1 MLSKEE
7 RERIRQ
13 CIEQAA
19 SADHAYDTSTEVFG
33 VWGDVALRDA
43 PRLLSALDEA
53 AGEIER
59 LRALIAKL
67 HKVVNLVSL
76 HECDHCCLNR
86 ETKNELLTLLAET
99 HALIKSEADN

>member
-1 MLSKEE
+1 MLSKQE

-19 SADHAYDTSTEVFG
+19 NSGHAHDTSTEVFG

-53 AGEIER
+53 ADEIER
-59 LRALIAKL
+59 LRALIARL

-76 HECDHCCLNR
+76 NECDHCCLNR
-86 ETKNELLTLLAET
+86 DTQNDLLTLLAET
-99 HALIKSEADN
+99 AVLMKPAPDS

>member
-1 MLSKEE
+1 MLSRQE

-43 PRLLSALDEA
+43 PRLLGALDEA
-53 AGEIER
+53 ADEIER
-59 LRALIAKL
+59 LRGLIVRL

-76 HECDHCCLNR
+76 NECDHCCLNR
-86 ETKNELLTLLAET
+86 ETQNELLTLLRET
-99 HALIKSEADN
+99 HALMKPEPES

>member
-1 MLSKEE
+1 MLSKQE

-19 SADHAYDTSTEVFG
+19 SSDHAYDTSTEVFG

-53 AGEIER
+53 ADEIER
-59 LRALIAKL
+59 LRALIARL

-76 HECDHCCLNR
+76 NECNHCCLNR
-86 ETKNELLTLLAET
+86 ETKNELLTLLTET
-99 HALIKSEADN
+99 HVLMKAKAEG

>member
-1 MLSKEE
+1 MLSKQE

-19 SADHAYDTSTEVFG
+19 SSDHALDTTTEVFG

-53 AGEIER
+53 ADEISR
-59 LRALIAKL
+59 LRSLIGRL

-76 HECDHCCLNR
+76 NECDHCCLNR
-86 ETKNELLTLLAET
+86 ETQNELLTLLRET
-99 HALIKSEADN
+99 HALIKPEPES